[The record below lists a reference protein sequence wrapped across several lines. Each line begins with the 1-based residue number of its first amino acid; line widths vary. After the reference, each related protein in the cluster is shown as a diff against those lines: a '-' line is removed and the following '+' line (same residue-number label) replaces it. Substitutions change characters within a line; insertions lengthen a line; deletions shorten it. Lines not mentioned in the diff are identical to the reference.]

1 MEQSSK
7 MCAVCLKPVPSDRL
21 LLPDLSS
28 RLRDCDV
35 RFLSF
40 VCRCHF
46 KRFQLLVRRQSEE
59 LDEVLGFDQ
68 MDE

>member
-7 MCAVCLKPVPSDRL
+7 ICAVCLKPVPSDRL

-35 RFLSF
+35 RVLSF

-46 KRFQLLVRRQSEE
+46 KSFQLIVGRQSEE

-68 MDE
+68 MEE